1 MSGIVPG
8 STFPTAEAVL
18 NLSRAVIN
26 DMQISSA
33 GQILTDTAP
42 FTIEYLNDAI
52 QTVQVYLANQG
63 VTSQLVDNYI
73 LTPITPVAT
82 QDPSV
87 QCYISNVGYF
97 DGAVIHPV
105 PTLPPDCVVVL
116 RAWERVTGSG
126 QWFQPLQQ
134 PQDGLSSHL
143 PGPYLQQWE
152 WRQDRINIVGSTNTE
167 DIRIRYE
174 QSIAITS
181 GSNFAEV
188 VIPIKQ
194 GTRALAYTVAAT
206 YADARGAAQA
216 PALQQK
222 AIDYMD
228 QIVNRNARR
237 DTRIGYQM
245 RRFGGSN
252 IDGALSGSFK

>member
-8 STFPTAEAVL
+8 AFYPTAEAVL
-18 NLSRAVIN
+18 NLSRAIIN
-26 DMQISSA
+26 DQQISSA
-33 GQILTDTAP
+33 GQILTDNAP
-42 FTIEYLNDAI
+42 FTIEFLNDAI

-152 WRQDRINIVGSTNTE
+152 WRQDRVNFVGSTNTE